1 VSILSERRVFSGYG
15 INGGENGQTGKNSYI
30 NKEGVLKNVGSKNT
44 FEVLAGEIVRIET
57 PSGGGYGKLCV

>member
-1 VSILSERRVFSGYG
+1 MSILSERRVFSGYG

-44 FEVLAGEIVRIET
+44 FKVLAGETVRIET
-57 PSGGGYGKLCV
+57 PSGGGYGKLTV